1 MSGGA
6 SRRVD
11 SLLKAAAIAAFAAG
25 VTCLAAGA
33 WIPIKAWAAQLLIDA
48 AWRREHAL
56 SQIAA
61 PWPWAD
67 TRPVA
72 KLTVGEGTAATT
84 LIVLEGS
91 SGRNLAFGPV
101 HDAASVAPGAL
112 GNSVIEGHR
121 DTHFKMLRASKPGD
135 RVTIEA
141 LDGSQSV
148 FVVTDVR
155 IVDSR
160 RTRIVLDTDA
170 ALLTLVTCYPFDAIN
185 PGGPLRWIVTA
196 ERLRPKPALASM
208 AAAAPHSCLPTGEP
222 RRCRNAISRLSA
234 KRFTTFNAP
243 PPPL

>member
-1 MSGGA
+1 MKIDA
-6 SRRVD
+6 ARRVD
-11 SLLKAAAIAAFAAG
+11 SLLKATAVAAFVAG

-48 AWRREHAL
+48 AWRRERTS

-72 KLTVGEGTAATT
+72 KLTVGEGTTAIT
-84 LIVLEGS
+84 LVVLEGS

-121 DTHFKMLRASKPGD
+121 DTHFKMLRTAKPGD
-135 RVTIEA
+135 RVTVEA
-141 LDGSQSV
+141 LDGTRSV

-160 RTRIVLDTDA
+160 RMRIALDSNA

-185 PGGPLRWIVTA
+185 PGGPLRWLVTA
-196 ERLRPKPALASM
+196 ERLSSEPAVASM
-208 AAAAPHSCLPTGEP
+208 A
-222 RRCRNAISRLSA
+222 ISRD
-234 KRFTTFNAP
+234 T
-243 PPPL
+243 

>member
-1 MSGGA
+1 MSTGA

-11 SLLKAAAIAAFAAG
+11 SMLKATAVAVFAAG
-25 VTCLAAGA
+25 VTCLTAGA

-48 AWRREHAL
+48 AWRREHTL
-56 SQIAA
+56 SQVAV

-72 KLTVGEGTAATT
+72 KLTVGEGRAATT

-121 DTHFKMLRASKPGD
+121 DTHFKMLRTAKPGD
-135 RVTIEA
+135 RVTVEA
-141 LDGSQSV
+141 LDGSRSV

-160 RTRIVLDTDA
+160 RTRIALDANA

-185 PGGPLRWIVTA
+185 PGGPLRWLVTA
-196 ERLRPKPALASM
+196 ERLSSKPAVASM
-208 AAAAPHSCLPTGEP
+208 AA
-222 RRCRNAISRLSA
+222 SRD
-234 KRFTTFNAP
+234 T
-243 PPPL
+243 

>member
-1 MSGGA
+1 MSVGA

-11 SLLKAAAIAAFAAG
+11 SMLKAAAVAAFAAG

-33 WIPIKAWAAQLLIDA
+33 WIPVKAWAAQLLIDA

-56 SQIAA
+56 SQIAL

-72 KLTVGEGTAATT
+72 KLTVGEGRGATT

-101 HDAASVAPGAL
+101 HDMASVAPGAL

-121 DTHFKMLRASKPGD
+121 DTHFKMLRTAKPGD
-135 RVTIEA
+135 RVTVEA
-141 LDGSQSV
+141 LDGSRSV

-160 RTRIVLDTDA
+160 RTRIVLDANA

-185 PGGPLRWIVTA
+185 PGGPLRWLVTA
-196 ERLRPKPALASM
+196 ERLSSKPAEASM
-208 AAAAPHSCLPTGEP
+208 AASQDT
-222 RRCRNAISRLSA
+222 
-234 KRFTTFNAP
+234 
-243 PPPL
+243 

>member
-1 MSGGA
+1 MNVGA
-6 SRRVD
+6 ARCAD
-11 SLLKAAAIAAFAAG
+11 SLMKATAVAAFASG
-25 VTCLAAGA
+25 VICLAAGA
-33 WIPIKAWAAQLLIDA
+33 WIPMKAWAAQLLIEA
-48 AWRREHAL
+48 AWRRERTF

-72 KLTVGEGTAATT
+72 KLTVGEGKAAIT
-84 LIVLEGS
+84 LVVLEGS

-121 DTHFKMLRASKPGD
+121 DTHFKMLRTARPGD
-135 RVTIEA
+135 RITVE
-141 LDGSQSV
+141 LLNGRRSV

-160 RTRIVLDTDA
+160 RMRIALDANT

-185 PGGPLRWIVTA
+185 PGGPLRWLVTA
-196 ERLRPKPALASM
+196 ERLSSDPAVESM
-208 AAAAPHSCLPTGEP
+208 AAS
-222 RRCRNAISRLSA
+222 
-234 KRFTTFNAP
+234 
-243 PPPL
+243 

>member
-1 MSGGA
+1 MSVRA
-6 SRRVD
+6 WLSVD
-11 SLLKAAAIAAFAAG
+11 AMLKATAAAAFAAG

-48 AWRREHAL
+48 AWRREQTL
-56 SQIAA
+56 SQMAV

-72 KLTVGEGTAATT
+72 KLTVGQGGAATT

-121 DTHFKMLRASKPGD
+121 DTHFKILRTAKPGD
-135 RVTIEA
+135 RVTLEA
-141 LDGSQSV
+141 LDGSRSV

-160 RTRIVLDTDA
+160 RTRIVLDANA

-185 PGGPLRWIVTA
+185 PGGPLRWVVTA
-196 ERLRPKPALASM
+196 EHSRFKPPLANM
-208 AAAAPHSCLPTGEP
+208 AA
-222 RRCRNAISRLSA
+222 SRD
-234 KRFTTFNAP
+234 T
-243 PPPL
+243 